1 MDLRV
6 HCLSFAVENMES
18 CASTLE
24 LAYTN
29 ISAKMCAIQAHR
41 KLTGEDRCCEKGGK
55 LLVRGVKEVNAEAAL
70 HLALEDTKAVFAR
83 LSTSPLSESQQ
94 HPVVRQRAD
103 SVSQPPAKINLPSP
117 LDGRNLYSL
126 HQAMDVISSSS
137 ASF

>member
-1 MDLRV
+1 MDLMV

-83 LSTSPLSESQQ
+83 LSTLPLSESQQ
-94 HPVVRQRAD
+94 CPVFCRKTK
-103 SVSQPPAKINLPSP
+103 SVSQPSSKTK
-117 LDGRNLYSL
+117 
-126 HQAMDVISSSS
+126 SSSPPDS
-137 ASF
+137 QKL